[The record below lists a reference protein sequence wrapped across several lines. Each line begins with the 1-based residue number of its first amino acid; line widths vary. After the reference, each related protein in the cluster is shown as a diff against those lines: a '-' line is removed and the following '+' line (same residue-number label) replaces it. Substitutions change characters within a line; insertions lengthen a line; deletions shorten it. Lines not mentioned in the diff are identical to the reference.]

1 MINRSFF
8 LLAACSVFILP
19 MSSAFAVGGL
29 DDNKVV
35 GTKEGRVVYSMLSG
49 ECVRTKWEAGKDPC
63 APEPR
68 KLVQAPPP
76 RPVERTVLSSEEKT
90 VYFNFDSAKLTPEA
104 QQQLDGVARK
114 LSTARDIRSADIVG
128 FADRIGSAN
137 YNQRLSQKRAE
148 TVKDYLAQR
157 GYLNTRVAEVRGLGE
172 SKSVTNCDTTMP
184 RANQIAC
191 LSADRRVEVEVQ
203 YLDAQRL
210 SRAQ

>member
-1 MINRSFF
+1 MTVRPLILVAAFSAC
-8 LLAACSVFILP
+8 LPLSTALATT
-19 MSSAFAVGGL
+19 GL

-35 GTKEGRVVYSMLSG
+35 GTKEGRVVHSMLSG

-68 KLVQAPPP
+68 QVVQAPAPQ
-76 RPVERTVLSSEEKT
+76 PVERTVLSNEEKT
-90 VYFNFDSAKLTPEA
+90 VYFNFDSTKLTPEA

-114 LSTARDIRSADIVG
+114 LAGAKDIKSADIVG
-128 FADRIGSAN
+128 FADRIGSSA

-148 TVKDYLAQR
+148 TVKEYLAQR
-157 GYLNTRVAEVRGLGE
+157 GYLNTRVADVRGLGE
-172 SKSVTNCDTTMP
+172 TKSVTNCDTSMP

-203 YLDAQRL
+203 YLNVQRL
-210 SRAQ
+210 SQVRY